1 MVVAYFWRIK
11 PSKIPFALLSIALNR
26 LFLFWDRNVGFHKS
40 LGVGK
45 GETFTP
51 RDADPLSWG
60 LIAVVKDIEAFDH
73 SPVISLWRKNSVNE
87 FRAVL
92 SPISSHGKWAR
103 KDPFSKLIGR
113 SGSGAIHASES
124 ENLQKWNGPVVAITR
139 ARIKW
144 HQNFR
149 FWRSVPPVTI
159 SLKSADGLINAIGIG
174 EAPIGLQGTFSLWES
189 ASAVRDFA
197 YRGQAHQKAI
207 ADTARYKWYSEEL
220 FARFALLEKRGLIK

>member
-11 PSKIPFALLSIALNR
+11 PSRIPFALLSMALNR
-26 LFLFWDRNVGFHKS
+26 LFLFWNKNVGFHKS
-40 LGVGK
+40 LGVGN
-45 GETFTP
+45 GESFTP

-60 LIAVVKDIEAFDH
+60 LIAVVNDIEAFDT
-73 SPVISLWRKNSVNE
+73 SALISLWRKNCVNE

-103 KDPFSKLIGR
+103 QDPFTELIGQ
-113 SGSGAIHASES
+113 SSNGASYPSALK
-124 ENLQKWNGPVVAITR
+124 NGQTWNGPVVAITR

-159 SLKSADGLINAIGIG
+159 SLKSAEGLINAIGIG

-220 FARFALLEKRGLIK
+220 FARFALLDERGLIK

>member
-11 PSKIPFALLSIALNR
+11 PSRIPFALLSMALNR
-26 LFLFWDRNVGFHKS
+26 LFLFWNKNVGFHKS
-40 LGVGK
+40 LGVGN
-45 GETFTP
+45 GESFTP

-60 LIAVVKDIEAFDH
+60 LIAVVNDIEAFD
-73 SPVISLWRKNSVNE
+73 SSALISLWRKNCVNE

-103 KDPFSKLIGR
+103 QDPFTELIGQ
-113 SGSGAIHASES
+113 SSNGASYPSALK
-124 ENLQKWNGPVVAITR
+124 NGQTWNGPVVAITR

-159 SLKSADGLINAIGIG
+159 SLKSAEGLINAIGIG

-220 FARFALLEKRGLIK
+220 FARFALLDERGLIK